1 MQKTAVAQGWRW
13 RIPVILG
20 ITFFVNYLDRNN
32 LALAL
37 PQIANDFGWNNRE
50 LANNGQF
57 LLAAF
62 FLTYGLSNMLLSPL
76 AERLGAKRSAIGAVT
91 MFSLCTLL
99 SAPLGRW
106 LVALIGLRLLLG
118 IGEGVHVP
126 MLGAITSRWF
136 APQERSRANAIWNV
150 GILVAT
156 ALGPLFLVPLI
167 STFGWRVG
175 FAVLGIV
182 GLLISVPL
190 LWLFVDD
197 RPKVDYSGEREPAF
211 SSDYID
217 GIGSSGDA
225 SAIEVKKQ
233 VSFTPSRSFWLLVA
247 GGTFNAFCG
256 FGVLSWLPTY
266 FTRAKGIDFSQL
278 GWPLALVFTS
288 GILSVLL
295 MAILG
300 DRINRRAWLAS
311 VGLLMGGVM
320 VFFAARSN
328 SLEMLVFFF
337 AAAVF
342 CQSAYT
348 GQEHALVQRL
358 VPAERVGTG
367 TGLYNGLSV
376 LIGGVGGSLV
386 PGTVVAIT
394 GDFNAG
400 LLSIVIG
407 AIIGGIILGFLARA
421 IKY

>member
-1 MQKTAVAQGWRW
+1 MPKAAPVAQRWRW

-37 PQIANDFGWNNRE
+37 PQIANDFGWNNQE
-50 LANNGQF
+50 LASNGQF

-76 AERLGAKRSAIGAVT
+76 AERLGAKRSAIGAVAA
-91 MFSLCTLL
+91 FSLCTLL
-99 SAPLGRW
+99 SAPLGQW
-106 LVALIGLRLLLG
+106 LAALIGLRLLLG

-126 MLGAITSRWF
+126 MLGTITSRWF
-136 APQERSRANAIWNV
+136 APSERSRANAIWNV

-167 STFGWRVG
+167 SAFGWRAG
-175 FAVLGIV
+175 FAVLGIA

-197 RPKVDYSGEREPAF
+197 RPAANPGIEDLDTLRAEPTREALF
-211 SSDYID
+211 SVQPDQR
-217 GIGSSGDA
+217 SSYTH
-225 SAIEVKKQ
+225 SVL
-233 VSFTPSRSFWLLVA
+233 FWLLVV

-266 FTRAKGIDFSQL
+266 FTRVRGIDFSQL
-278 GWPLALVFTS
+278 GWPLAVVFTS
-288 GILSVLL
+288 GILSVLFL
-295 MAILG
+295 AILG

-311 VGLLMGGVM
+311 GGLCASGLLVLL
-320 VFFAARSN
+320 AAYSHG
-328 SLEMLVFFF
+328 LGLLIFFF

-358 VPAERVGTG
+358 VPAERVGAG
-367 TGLYNGLSV
+367 TGLYNGLCV
-376 LIGGVGGSLV
+376 LIGGVGGSLI
-386 PGTVVAIT
+386 PGTIVALT
-394 GDFNAG
+394 NDFNAG
-400 LLSIVIG
+400 LLSIAVGALIG
-407 AIIGGIILGFLARA
+407 SVLLGILAYR

>member
-1 MQKTAVAQGWRW
+1 MQKTATAALGWRW

-20 ITFFVNYLDRNN
+20 VTFFVNYLDRNN

-37 PQIANDFGWNNRE
+37 PQIANDFGWDNKE

-76 AERLGAKRSAIGAVT
+76 AERLGAKRSALGAIIA
-91 MFSLCTLL
+91 FSICTLL
-99 SAPLGRW
+99 SAPLGQW
-106 LVALIGLRLLLG
+106 LAALLGLRLLLG

-136 APQERSRANAIWNV
+136 APHERSRANAIWNV

-167 STFGWRVG
+167 SAFGWRTG
-175 FAVLGIV
+175 FAVLGIA

-190 LWLFVDD
+190 FWFFVDD
-197 RPKVDYSGEREPAF
+197 RPEMDLSKEYASDAAVHDSGENAAHPET
-211 SSDYID
+211 
-217 GIGSSGDA
+217 
-225 SAIEVKKQ
+225 K
-233 VSFTPSRSFWLLVA
+233 PSTSYVRSRGFWLLVA

-295 MAILG
+295 MAVLG

-311 VGLLMGGVM
+311 AGLCAGGVL
-320 VFFAARSN
+320 VFFASRSN
-328 SLEMLVFFF
+328 SLSLLVLFFS
-337 AAAVF
+337 AAVF

-358 VPAERVGTG
+358 VPAERVGAG
-367 TGLYNGLSV
+367 TGLYNGLCV

-400 LLSIVIG
+400 LLSIVVGALIG
-407 AIIGGIILGFLARA
+407 AVILGFLARA